1 MARLGRAVL
10 LTRADPTVG
19 TDGGWGRGMYGGYGR
34 GYGGYGMMGGYGR
47 GWGMGRGMYGGCPPQ
62 AKPHTLPS
70 SRIQRK
76 SA

>member
-1 MARLGRAVL
+1 MM
-10 LTRADPTVG
+10 
-19 TDGGWGRGMYGGYGR
+19 GGYGGYGR

-47 GWGMGRGMYGGCPPQ
+47 GWGMGRGMYGGCTPQ